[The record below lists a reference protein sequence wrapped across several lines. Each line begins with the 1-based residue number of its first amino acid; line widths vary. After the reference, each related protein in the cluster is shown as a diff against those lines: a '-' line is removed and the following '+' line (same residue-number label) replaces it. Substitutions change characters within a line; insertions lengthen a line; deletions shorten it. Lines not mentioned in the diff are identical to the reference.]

1 MPLLTRMTF
10 AGRSFVILLLVTV
23 ASNAFGTDQQ
33 PPEFAP
39 AGLAFVQKH
48 CIACHGGD
56 DPAAEMSL
64 IAFRDSESIVK
75 QRKVWDAVLR
85 VINAG
90 EMPPDDQPQPS
101 QAESEAFVQLI
112 RGVFDHADRNAKPD
126 PGRVTM
132 RRLNRTEYRNTI
144 RDLIG
149 IDFDP
154 TADFPSDDIGYGFDN
169 IGDVLSVSPVLMERY
184 LAAAES
190 IMDRAIAS
198 KPPAVI
204 KRHLAST
211 YTEPASSDSGSLIVN
226 GYRPMRSSGERP
238 IDVGPVNTSYKWA
251 DDGDYQFRT
260 KVFKE
265 TANDEPLQVSILV
278 SGQDLSDSS
287 SDDQLDKLAGNVPRP
302 AKILKTFEVT
312 ATEAGKAEVLE
323 VDVPAMKGRERM
335 LVAIAKVSSPDQPQA
350 TLWIEHLSLDGPM
363 DTRPASQRKL
373 LAVDEARPA
382 VEQTPDVLGR
392 FLRRAFRRPPQS
404 DEIDRLANLVTAAMA
419 SGESWESGLQMAMQA
434 VLCSPKF
441 LFRVELDSNPGDNAA
456 RPLDDFQLASRLS
469 YFIWNTM
476 PDDELLGIAARGEL
490 LANLDDQVK
499 RLLADERS
507 VSFVDSFAMQWL
519 QLRRIDSIAP
529 DSARFPSF
537 DPALRAAMVRETEML
552 FGAIVQEDRSIL
564 DLIAADFTYL
574 NEPLAKH
581 YRIAD
586 TLGNLQDEPK
596 TRPGGEKI
604 KGEGFVRVS
613 LGDSIRGG
621 LLTQASL
628 LTVTSNP
635 TRTSPVKRGRWVLE
649 QLLGAP
655 PPPPP
660 PNVPELEE
668 EGTGKTAGSFRERL
682 EEHRKNPACANCHAK
697 MDPIGFALE
706 NFDAI
711 GAYRTHDGEYE
722 IDASGEFGDGTK
734 VNGPKELR
742 KLILD
747 RSDDFTRCLVEKMLT
762 YALGR
767 GIEYY
772 DRPVVERIVR
782 EMPASDHKFSALVT
796 KIVKSEAF
804 LQRRG
809 L

>member
-1 MPLLTRMTF
+1 MPLLNRLTF
-10 AGRSFVILLLVTV
+10 SSQIFVILALAIVGSDAIAADQKPPDFSAGGV
-23 ASNAFGTDQQ
+23 AF
-33 PPEFAP
+33 
-39 AGLAFVQKH
+39 LQKH
-48 CIACHGGD
+48 CVACHAGD

-64 IAFRDSESIVK
+64 QSFRDSDSIVK

-90 EMPPDDQPQPS
+90 EMPPDDRPQPS
-101 QAESEAFVQLI
+101 QDETDAFVQLI

-132 RRLNRTEYRNTI
+132 RRLNRSEYRNTI

-154 TADFPSDDIGYGFDN
+154 TTDFPSDDIGYGFDN
-169 IGDVLSVSPVLMERY
+169 IGDVLSISPVLMERY

-190 IMDRAIAS
+190 IMGRAIVPN
-198 KPPAVI
+198 PPAVI
-204 KRHLAST
+204 KRHLGST
-211 YTEPASSDSGSLIVN
+211 YTEPASGESASLIVN
-226 GYRPMRSSGERP
+226 GYRPMRSSGERS

-251 DDGDYQFRT
+251 DDGDYKFRT
-260 KVFKE
+260 KVYKE
-265 TANDEPLQVSILV
+265 SGNDQPLKVTVLV
-278 SGQDLSDSS
+278 SGKDLSDSS
-287 SDDQLDKLAGNVPRP
+287 PADQLDKLAGNVPRP

-335 LVAIAKVSSPDQPQA
+335 LVAIDKVSTDQPQT
-350 TLWIEHLSLDGPM
+350 TLWIEHLALDGPL

-373 LAVDEARPA
+373 LATDGSRPA
-382 VEQTPDVLGR
+382 VEQTEDVLRR
-392 FLRRAFRRPPQS
+392 FLRRAFRRPPHPDEVQRLERLVS
-404 DEIDRLANLVTAAMA
+404 DAI
-419 SGESWESGLQMAMQA
+419 SGGESWESSLQMAMQA
-434 VLCSPKF
+434 AICSPKF
-441 LFRVELDSNPGDNAA
+441 LFRVELDSNPSDTSS

-476 PDDELLGIAARGEL
+476 PDDELLDIAERGEL
-490 LANLDDQVK
+490 TAKLDGQVK
-499 RLLADERS
+499 RMLADERS
-507 VSFVDSFAMQWL
+507 VAFVDSFAMQWL

-529 DSARFPSF
+529 DNARFPSF
-537 DPALRAAMVRETEML
+537 GPALRSAMVRETEML
-552 FGAIVQEDRSIL
+552 FDTVVKEDRSIL

-581 YRIAD
+581 YGIVD
-586 TLGNLQDEPK
+586 TLGNLQGEPEL
-596 TRPGGEKI
+596 RSGGEKI
-604 KGEGFVRVS
+604 NGEAFVRVS
-613 LGDSIRGG
+613 LSDSVRGG
-621 LLTQASL
+621 LLTQASM

-668 EGTGKTAGSFRERL
+668 EVAGKTAGSLRERL

-711 GAYRTHDGEYE
+711 GAFRTRDGDYE

-742 KLILD
+742 KLIFD
-747 RSDDFTRCLVEKMLT
+747 RKDDFTRCLVEKMLT
-762 YALGR
+762 YAVGR

-772 DRPVVERIVR
+772 DRPVVERIVK
-782 EMPASDHKFSALVT
+782 EMPASDYKFSALVT

>member
-1 MPLLTRMTF
+1 MPLLNRMTF
-10 AGRSFVILLLVTV
+10 ATRICVILLLVSIATS
-23 ASNAFGTDQQ
+23 SNATGQQ
-33 PPEFAP
+33 PADFSA
-39 AGLAFVQKH
+39 AGFAFVQKH
-48 CIACHGGD
+48 CVSCHGGD

-64 IAFRDSESIVK
+64 QSFRDSESIVK

-85 VINAG
+85 VLNAG
-90 EMPPDDQPQPS
+90 EMPPNDQPQPS
-101 QAESEAFVQLI
+101 QGDVDAFVQLV

-132 RRLNRTEYRNTI
+132 RRLNRNEYRNTI

-149 IDFDP
+149 VDFDP

-169 IGDVLSVSPVLMERY
+169 IGDVLSISPVLMERY

-190 IMDRAIAS
+190 IMDRAITPKS
-198 KPPAVI
+198 PAVI
-204 KRHLAST
+204 KRHLGST
-211 YTEPASSDSGSLIVN
+211 YTEPASSESASLVVK
-226 GYRPMRSSGERP
+226 GYRPMRSSGDRP

-251 DDGDYQFRT
+251 DDGDYKFRT
-260 KVFKE
+260 KLFKE
-265 TANDEPLQVSILV
+265 TTNDQPLKVTILV
-278 SGQDLSDSS
+278 SGKELAESS
-287 SDDQLDKLAGNVPRP
+287 SSEELDKFAGNVPRP
-302 AKILKTFEVT
+302 AKILKTIEVV
-312 ATEAGKAEVLE
+312 ATEAGNAEVIE

-335 LVAIAKVSSPDQPQA
+335 LVAIEKVPADQPQA
-350 TLWIEHLSLDGPM
+350 TLWIEHLALDGPM

-373 LAVDEARPA
+373 LATDDSQPV
-382 VEQTPDVLGR
+382 VEQTANVLTR
-392 FLRRAFRRPPQS
+392 FLRRAFRRPPQP
-404 DEIDRLANLVTAAMA
+404 DEVDRLAKLVGDEMA
-419 SGESWESGLQMAMQA
+419 SGESWESSMQMAMQA

-441 LFRVELDSNPGDNAA
+441 LFRVELDSNPSDSAA

-476 PDDELLGIAARGEL
+476 PDDELLDLAERGEL
-490 LANLDDQVK
+490 IAKLDDQVK
-499 RLLADERS
+499 RMLADQRS
-507 VSFVDSFAMQWL
+507 VAFVDSFAMQWL
-519 QLRRIDSIAP
+519 QLRRIDSVAP
-529 DSARFPSF
+529 DAERFPSF
-537 DPALRAAMVRETEML
+537 SPALRAAMVRETELL
-552 FGAIVQEDRSIL
+552 FGSVVKDDRSIL

-581 YRIAD
+581 YGIVD
-586 TLGNLQDEPK
+586 TLGTLQGQPAA
-596 TRPGGEKI
+596 RSGGEPI
-604 KGEGFVRVS
+604 KGETFVRVS
-613 LGDSIRGG
+613 LNDSVRGG

-668 EGTGKTAGSFRERL
+668 EGAGKTAGSLRERL

-706 NFDAI
+706 NFDAV
-711 GAYRTHDGEYE
+711 GAFRTRDGEHE

-742 KLILD
+742 SLILN
-747 RSDDFTRCLVEKMLT
+747 RKDDFTRCLVEKMLT
-762 YALGR
+762 YAVGR

-772 DRPVVERIVR
+772 DRPVVERIVG
-782 EMPASDHKFSALVT
+782 EMPESDYKFSALVT

>member
-1 MPLLTRMTF
+1 MPQLTRMTF
-10 AGRSFVILLLVTV
+10 ATRSFVILVLATI
-23 ASNAFGTDQQ
+23 ASDVIATEQQ
-33 PPEFAP
+33 PPDFAA
-39 AGLAFVQKH
+39 AGFAFVQKH
-48 CIACHGGD
+48 CVSCHGGD

-64 IAFRDSESIVK
+64 QAFRDSESIVK

-85 VINAG
+85 ALNAG
-90 EMPPDDQPQPS
+90 EMPPDDQPQPG
-101 QAESEAFVQLI
+101 EEEVDAFVQLI

-132 RRLNRTEYRNTI
+132 RRLNRSEYRSTI

-169 IGDVLSVSPVLMERY
+169 IGDVLSISPVLMERY

-190 IMDRAIAS
+190 IMDRAIVP

-204 KRHLAST
+204 KRHLGST
-211 YTEPASSDSGSLIVN
+211 YTEPASGESASLIVN
-226 GYRPMRSSGERP
+226 GYRPMRTSGERP
-238 IDVGPVNTSYKWA
+238 IDVGPVNTTYKWA
-251 DDGDYQFRT
+251 DDGDYKFRT

-265 TANDEPLQVSILV
+265 TTNDQPLKVTILV
-278 SGQDLSDSS
+278 SGKDLSDSS
-287 SDDQLDKLAGNVPRP
+287 STEELDKISGGVPRP

-335 LVAIAKVSSPDQPQA
+335 LVAIDKVSPDQPQA
-350 TLWIEHLSLDGPM
+350 TLWIEHLALDGPI

-373 LAVDEARPA
+373 LAMDDSRSA
-382 VEQTPDVLGR
+382 VEQTEDVLRR
-392 FLRRAFRRPPQS
+392 FLRRAFRRPAQP
-404 DEIDRLANLVTAAMA
+404 DEVDRLAKLVAGAMA
-419 SGESWESGLQMAMQA
+419 SGESWESSMQMAMQA

-441 LFRVELDSNPGDNAA
+441 LFRVELDSNPSDIAA
-456 RPLDDFQLASRLS
+456 RPLDDFQFASRLS

-476 PDDELLGIAARGEL
+476 PDDELLDLAERGEL
-490 LANLDDQVK
+490 TAKLDEQVK
-499 RLLADERS
+499 RMLADERS
-507 VSFVDSFAMQWL
+507 VAFVDSFAMQWL

-529 DSARFPSF
+529 DAARFPSF
-537 DPALRAAMVRETEML
+537 GPALRSAMVRETEML
-552 FGAIVQEDRSIL
+552 FGSVVKEDRNIL

-581 YRIAD
+581 YGIAD
-586 TLGNLQDEPK
+586 TLGNLQGEPES
-596 TRPGGEKI
+596 RPGGEKI
-604 KGEGFVRVS
+604 KGETFVRVS
-613 LGDSIRGG
+613 LGDSVRGG

-668 EGTGKTAGSFRERL
+668 EGAGKTAGSLRERL

-711 GAYRTHDGEYE
+711 GAFRTRDGEFE

-742 KLILD
+742 SLILD
-747 RSDDFTRCLVEKMLT
+747 RKDDFTRCLVEKMLT
-762 YALGR
+762 YAVGR

-782 EMPASDHKFSALVT
+782 EMPASDYKFSALVT

>member
-1 MPLLTRMTF
+1 MPFLTRMTF
-10 AGRSFVILLLVTV
+10 AHRFFVILVLSSF
-23 ASNAFGTDQQ
+23 ASNTLATAEQ
-33 PPEFAP
+33 PPNFSV

-48 CIACHGGD
+48 CVSCHGGD
-56 DPAAEMSL
+56 EPAAEMSL
-64 IAFRDSESIVK
+64 TAFRDSGSLVK
-75 QRKVWDAVLR
+75 QRKVWDAIVR

-101 QAESEAFVQLI
+101 QPEAEAFVQLV
-112 RGVFDHADRNAKPD
+112 RDVFDHADRNAKPD

-132 RRLNRTEYRNTI
+132 RRLNRNEYRNTI
-144 RDLIG
+144 RDLVG

-169 IGDVLSVSPVLMERY
+169 IGDVLSISPVLMERY

-190 IMDRAIAS
+190 IMDRAIAAT
-198 KPPAVI
+198 PPAVI
-204 KRHLAST
+204 KRHLGST
-211 YTEPASSDSGSLIVN
+211 YTEPASGESASLVVN
-226 GYRPMRSSGERP
+226 GYRPMRTGGDRP
-238 IDVGPVNTSYKWA
+238 IDVGPVNTSYKW
-251 DDGDYQFRT
+251 DDEGVYRFRT

-265 TANDEPLQVSILV
+265 SESDQPLKVTILV
-278 SGQDLSDSS
+278 SGKELSESS
-287 SDDQLDKLAGNVPRP
+287 PNEELDKLSGNFSRP

-312 ATEAGKAEVLE
+312 AIEASKAAVLE

-335 LVAIAKVSSPDQPQA
+335 LVAIDKVPADQPPA
-350 TLWIEHLSLDGPM
+350 TLWIEHLALDGPL

-373 LAVDEARPA
+373 LAVDSSRPA
-382 VEQTPDVLGR
+382 AEQTAEVLRR
-392 FLRRAFRRPPQS
+392 FLRRAFRRPPAA
-404 DEIDRLANLVTAAMA
+404 DEVDRLSKLVSDAMA
-419 SGESWESGLQMAMQA
+419 DGESWESSMQMAMQA

-441 LFRVELDSNPGDNAA
+441 LFRVELDSKPSETAA

-476 PDDELLGIAARGEL
+476 PDDELLDIAERGEL
-490 LANLDDQVK
+490 TAGLAGQVA
-499 RLLADERS
+499 RMLADDRS
-507 VSFVDSFAMQWL
+507 IAFVDSFAMQWL

-537 DPALRAAMVRETEML
+537 DPVLRAAMVRETELL
-552 FGAIVQEDRSIL
+552 FGSVVKEDRSIL

-581 YRIAD
+581 YGIAD
-586 TLGNLQDEPK
+586 TMGNLRGEPAA
-596 TRPGGEKI
+596 RPGGERI
-604 KGEGFVRVS
+604 KGETFVRVS
-613 LGDSIRGG
+613 LGDSVRGG

-668 EGTGKTAGSFRERL
+668 EVAGKSAGSLRERM
-682 EEHRKNPACANCHAK
+682 EEHRRNPACANCHAK

-711 GAYRTHDGEYE
+711 GGYRTHDGEYE
-722 IDASGEFGDGTK
+722 IDASGEFADGAK

-742 KLILD
+742 QLILD
-747 RSDDFTRCLVEKMLT
+747 RKNEFTRCLVEKMLT
-762 YALGR
+762 YAVGR

-772 DRPVVERIVR
+772 DRPVVERIVS
-782 EMPASDHKFSALVT
+782 ELPASDYKFSALVT
-796 KIVKSEAF
+796 KIVSSEAF